1 MKISE
6 LETKS
11 YLGKDGVNTHSY
23 IIVNYQE
30 NTNSDPVTYKVTLDE
45 LGKSIVKN
53 NQLVKVVENQS
64 TGLKQLMSYQENTN
78 HNGYNNT
85 QPLAYA
91 ITSSQN
97 AERTLSYN
105 ESLQIV
111 TTNNDYAPIVFY
123 NSGEG
128 AVGYYDSDNTWHTFS
143 GGGGGSSNINTYVI
157 EASGYG
163 VVPFAYKD
171 SLDKTPTGKLMYYD
185 ASDKLLKYIPNT
197 LFIVESNHASN
208 LKYVTNTGIQDV
220 APLEKLAYY
229 LEQDGRHYLYCND
242 SESTRLDGLAY
253 IGTSDNTP
261 AIYDASNHYIG
272 KLAT

>member
-11 YLGKDGVNTHSY
+11 YLGKDGVDTHSY

-97 AERTLSYN
+97 AERTVRYN

-128 AVGYYDSDNTWHTFS
+128 AVGYYDSDTTWHAFN

-157 EASGYG
+157 KASGYG

-171 SLDKTPTGKLMYYD
+171 SLDTTPTGVLMYYD
-185 ASDKLLKYIPNT
+185 ASDKLLKYIPNM
-197 LFIVESNHASN
+197 LFIAPSGHGYD
-208 LKYVTNTGIQDV
+208 LKYTDSSTIGTI
-220 APLEKLAYY
+220 APLGKLAYY
-229 LEQDGRHYLYCND
+229 IEQDGRHYIYCNESD
-242 SESTRLDGLAY
+242 STRVDGLAY